1 MKKHTLFCPF
11 RRNSIAAT
19 LAFQLLV
26 ATTLTACGNFGQPPT
41 PETPLPDTLTQEVP
55 TDTAPEVPECKAYS
69 DTPFILD
76 AEDTLLY
83 KGYTFASFPIPD
95 AVKARMEGKSMKDN
109 PHIGYDQ
116 LRYLTV
122 YHYDYEG
129 RIQKGKIVCNKRIA
143 RDLLCVFRD
152 LVAKEYPICSIRL
165 IDDFDGDDNASMEA
179 NNTSCFNYR
188 VVPGTRALSKHA
200 LGLAIDVNPLQNPYI
215 AGSQVYPPTATEYVD
230 RTKDFPHKID
240 KNDLCFKVFTSYGFT
255 WGGIWR
261 NKDYQHFEKR
271 R

>member
-1 MKKHTLFCPF
+1 MKKAIHITTILLLGPGL
-11 RRNSIAAT
+11 
-19 LAFQLLV
+19 LACNNIVQDK
-26 ATTLTACGNFGQPPT
+26 TNE
-41 PETPLPDTLTQEVP
+41 ETKADTLIQEVP
-55 TDTAPEVPECKAYS
+55 TDTCPQVEANAVIV
-69 DTPFILD
+69 DTSALPY
-76 AEDTLLY
+76 AEDTLWHE
-83 KGYTFASFPIPD
+83 GYPFASQPIPET
-95 AVKARMEGKSMKDN
+95 VRARMEGKSMREN

-129 RIQKGKIVCNKRIA
+129 RIQRGEIVCNQRIA

-152 LVAKEYPICSIRL
+152 LFAKEYPIGSIRL

-188 VVPGTRALSKHA
+188 VVPGTRSLSKHA

-215 AGSQVYPPTATEYVD
+215 QGSRVYPASATEYVD

-240 KNDLCFKVFTSYGFT
+240 EKDDCKKVFTKYGFQ
-255 WGGIWR
+255 WGGYWR
-261 NKDYQHFEKR
+261 ERDYQHFVK
-271 R
+271 

>member
-1 MKKHTLFCPF
+1 MTSCSDNRQSKT
-11 RRNSIAAT
+11 AE
-19 LAFQLLV
+19 
-26 ATTLTACGNFGQPPT
+26 ATT
-41 PETPLPDTLTQEVP
+41 DTIVQEITELSDEP
-55 TDTAPEVPECKAYS
+55 AITYS
-69 DTPFILD
+69 DAEIHA
-76 AEDTLLY
+76 AEDTLWYQDYL
-83 KGYTFASFPIPD
+83 FASYPIPES
-95 AVKARMEGKSMKDN
+95 VKARMQGKSMKDN

-129 RIQKGKIVCNKRIA
+129 CIKQGEIVCNKRIA
-143 RDLLCVFRD
+143 RDLLGVFRD
-152 LVAKEYPICSIRL
+152 LFAKEYPICSIRL

-240 KNDLCFKVFTSYGFT
+240 EKDYCKQVFTSYGFL
-255 WGGIWR
+255 WGGYWR
-261 NKDYQHFEKR
+261 DRDYQHFVKR
-271 R
+271 Q